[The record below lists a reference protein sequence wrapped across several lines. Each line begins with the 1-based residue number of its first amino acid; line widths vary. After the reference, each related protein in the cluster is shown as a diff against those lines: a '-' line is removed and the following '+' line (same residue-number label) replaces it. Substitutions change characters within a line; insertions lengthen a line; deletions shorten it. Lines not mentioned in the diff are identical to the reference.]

1 MVRTRRTP
9 GLNARPKF
17 TSGDGALKLGPDGI
31 WSVARPAARTQI
43 MQITLTNT
51 LTRRKE
57 PFTPADPSRV
67 TLYVCGPTVYSYAHI
82 GNARPPV
89 VFDVLF
95 RLLRLTY
102 GERAVI
108 YARNYTDIDDRIIA
122 AAMAGNVPIEE
133 ITRKFERIYEEDTRA
148 LGVLSPTL
156 TPRATAHVDDMIALI
171 EQLLAKGAAYRAETG
186 VYFSVGADGDY
197 GKLSGRSQDELKAGA
212 RVEGED
218 DKRHPSDFALWKT
231 AKPGEP
237 SWEASFGA
245 GRPGWHIECSAMI
258 ESELGSPIDIHGGGI
273 DLIFPHHEN
282 EIAQSETAH
291 GHALAR
297 VWMHNGFLTMD
308 KEKMS
313 KSVGNI
319 ITPRELLEQGWQG
332 ETIRW
337 ALLSAHYRAPLDWS
351 DDLLKQAQASLDRLY
366 GAVLR
371 LKDVTVAEAAAP
383 SAFVEALADD
393 LNTPAAI
400 AELSALATAANIAKK
415 PADQAKAKG
424 ELLAAAHLMGV
435 LREDPEHWFRAS
447 FGEQAVEIDRLVAE
461 RVAARVA
468 KNYPESDRLRD
479 ELAARGVE
487 VMDGPSGSTWRR
499 KG

>member
-1 MVRTRRTP
+1 M
-9 GLNARPKF
+9 N
-17 TSGDGALKLGPDGI
+17 I
-31 WSVARPAARTQI
+31 Q
-43 MQITLTNT
+43 LTNT

-57 PFTPADPSRV
+57 PLEPADPKRV
-67 TLYVCGPTVYSYAHI
+67 TMYVCGPTVYNFAHI

-95 RLLRLTY
+95 RLLRHAY
-102 GERAVI
+102 GADSVI
-108 YARNYTDIDDRIIA
+108 YARNYTDIDDKIIA
-122 AAMAGNVPIEE
+122 ASVERGVPIDA
-133 ITRKFERIYEEDTRA
+133 ITRDVEAQYDADMSA
-148 LGVLSPTL
+148 LGVLTPTL
-156 TPRATAHVDDMIALI
+156 RPRATENVPAMIAVIEKLI
-171 EQLLAKGAAYRAETG
+171 AKGAAYAVASG
-186 VYFSVGADGDY
+186 VYFAVAADADY

-212 RVEGED
+212 RVDGED
-218 DKRHPSDFALWKT
+218 DKRHPSDFALWKA

-237 SWEASFGA
+237 SWEAPFGA

-258 ESELGSPIDIHGGGI
+258 EEELGSPIDIHGGGI

-282 EIAQSETAH
+282 EIAQSESAH
-291 GHALAR
+291 GHPLAR

-308 KEKMS
+308 REKMS
-313 KSVGNI
+313 KSIGNI
-319 ITPRELLEQGWQG
+319 ITPHELLDEGWQG

-371 LKDVTVAEAAAP
+371 LKDVEAGDVEAP
-383 SAFVEALADD
+383 AGLIEALADD

-400 AELSALATAANIAKK
+400 AELSALATAANVAKK
-415 PADQAKAKG
+415 PADMAKAKG
-424 ELLAAAHLMGV
+424 ELLAAAALFGV
-435 LREDPEHWFRAS
+435 LQDDPEHWFRAS
-447 FGEQAVEIDRLVAE
+447 FGEQAAEIDALVAE
-461 RVAARVA
+461 RVAARTA
-468 KNYPESDRLRD
+468 KDYATSDKLRD

-487 VMDGPSGSTWRR
+487 VMDGASGSTWRR

>member
-1 MVRTRRTP
+1 
-9 GLNARPKF
+9 
-17 TSGDGALKLGPDGI
+17 
-31 WSVARPAARTQI
+31 
-43 MQITLTNT
+43 MQIALTNT

-57 PFTPADPSRV
+57 PFVPADPSRV
-67 TLYVCGPTVYSYAHI
+67 TMYVCGPTVYSYAHI

-95 RLLRLTY
+95 RLLRRQY
-102 GERAVI
+102 GEEAVI

-122 AAMAGNVPIEE
+122 AANEAGEPISA
-133 ITRKFERIYEEDTRA
+133 ITEKFARIYEEDTAA
-148 LGVLSPTL
+148 LGVLQPTL
-156 TPRATAHVDDMIALI
+156 TPRATTSVPAMIALI
-171 EQLLAKGAAYRAETG
+171 EQLLAKGAAYKVASG
-186 VYFSVGADGDY
+186 VYFSVAADNDY

-237 SWEASFGA
+237 EWDAPFGA

-258 ESELGSPIDIHGGGI
+258 EQVLGSPIDIHGGGV

-282 EIAQSETAH
+282 EIAQSETAY
-291 GHALAR
+291 GRPLAR

-308 KEKMS
+308 TTKMS
-313 KSVGNI
+313 KSLGNI

-332 ETIRW
+332 ETLRW

-351 DDLLKQAQASLDRLY
+351 EELMRQAQASLDRLY

-371 LKDVTVAEAAAP
+371 LKGVEAAEADAPEAFAA
-383 SAFVEALADD
+383 ALADD

-400 AELSALATAANIAKK
+400 AELSALATAANVARK
-415 PADQAKAKG
+415 PAEQAKAKG
-424 ELLAAAHLMGV
+424 ELLAAGRLMGV
-435 LREDPEHWFRAS
+435 LQGDPERWFRAS
-447 FGEQAVEIDRLVAE
+447 FGEAAVEIDALVVD
-461 RVAARVA
+461 RVAARQRKDFVEA
-468 KNYPESDRLRD
+468 DRLRD
-479 ELAARGVE
+479 ALAARGVE
-487 VMDGPSGSTWRR
+487 VMDSGVGSTWRR
-499 KG
+499 KT